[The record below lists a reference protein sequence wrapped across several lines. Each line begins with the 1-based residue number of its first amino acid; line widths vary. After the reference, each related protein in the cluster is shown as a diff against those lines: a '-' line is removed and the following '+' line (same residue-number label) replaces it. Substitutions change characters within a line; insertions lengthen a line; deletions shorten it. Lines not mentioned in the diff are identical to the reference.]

1 MLALLLAC
9 VGARAAITE
18 FGPEPASAY
27 RDYVRRPEYQQV
39 TWPNAEYVLG
49 GPGANRCPLRALGYS
64 IDSKPVEDV
73 EECRGAASNYLMLWF
88 ASRHNYHASPKGCWA
103 NNEVLSYWND
113 HEKGAIN
120 YYTARS
126 SARPVCKVRVAPNP
140 FPTRVTWSSGPTIW
154 RDLLP
159 WVPPRKAKSLP
170 SNSRPPE
177 RREGGT

>member
-73 EECRGAASNYLMLWF
+73 EEC
-88 ASRHNYHASPKGCWA
+88 
-103 NNEVLSYWND
+103 
-113 HEKGAIN
+113 
-120 YYTARS
+120 T
-126 SARPVCKVRVAPNP
+126 RPESC
-140 FPTRVTWSSGPTIW
+140 SSGG
-154 RDLLP
+154 
-159 WVPPRKAKSLP
+159 VHH
-170 SNSRPPE
+170 
-177 RREGGT
+177 